1 MPTTNMI
8 EWTASAGRIHANG
21 EVFNIKGANWFGTEG
36 QHAMLYGLEKHGL
49 DYYLKFLA
57 ANKFNSLRLLFN
69 HEYVLSDPPTP
80 YTDSRDGKAT
90 FDPGTTPELV
100 GTTYVTM
107 LETIVKKAA
116 EHNIVVL
123 LAAHRIHSHY
133 PGQSLHAEWP
143 GNWDG
148 LWFDGQYPESRIL
161 QSWGK
166 LAAVLCDQWNVLGAD
181 LMNEPH
187 GGGWGK
193 GGSRKDWPRATEA
206 DEDNVWSAV
215 RGAGEEGVE
224 FVKTAIP
231 TYREEL
237 SSDAARALPGEG
249 EHC

>member
-1 MPTTNMI
+1 MPATEMI

-49 DYYLKFLA
+49 DYYLEFLA

-116 EHNIVVL
+116 
-123 LAAHRIHSHY
+123 
-133 PGQSLHAEWP
+133 
-143 GNWDG
+143 
-148 LWFDGQYPESRIL
+148 
-161 QSWGK
+161 
-166 LAAVLCDQWNVLGAD
+166 
-181 LMNEPH
+181 
-187 GGGWGK
+187 
-193 GGSRKDWPRATEA
+193 
-206 DEDNVWSAV
+206 SA
-215 RGAGEEGVE
+215 
-224 FVKTAIP
+224 
-231 TYREEL
+231 
-237 SSDAARALPGEG
+237 
-249 EHC
+249 